1 MLSFVAHSKYFM
13 KKLTG
18 TKDTWYARES
28 KLGKCVT
35 CVGSVSCKSDKLLG
49 NVGRDW
55 KDVV

>member
-1 MLSFVAHSKYFM
+1 M

-18 TKDTWYARES
+18 TKDTRYARES

-35 CVGSVSCKSDKLLG
+35 CEGSVSCKSDKLLG